1 MKKALISCLLLTLCC
16 YVSTAFA
23 QNVQEVTWRHN
34 FANGDITASN
44 YNSPLVFSDVNSG
57 EALTWNCDAE
67 WENQPHFS
75 GSGTS
80 LQIGKKD
87 NGAYSFYLSTNNIPG
102 KIKNINIGAYGG
114 AGVYATINVTINGT
128 KIGLTEKLSAEE
140 QNYSFITT
148 NEKEGTLKMDLEQS
162 SSQFKPL
169 YLSYIEITY
178 EVEMATDATITIGES
193 GYATYAS
200 DKALDFSQVTDD
212 EGNAADIVAYV
223 VPTYYTNG
231 KVSLLKAGGNA
242 ICEDRTIA
250 ANTGLIV
257 KGTPGT
263 YHVAFSDEEGNYF
276 ANLLKPVISAITLQ
290 PTDGEYTNFVLT
302 ADGFNPTTGGSF
314 GPNKAY
320 LQIPTKFITDH
331 QINTFSLAEDEDVSG
346 IEETVTKK
354 QSDEWY
360 TLGGLRISQPRQK
373 GLYLHNGRKVVVK

>member
-1 MKKALISCLLLTLCC
+1 M
-16 YVSTAFA
+16 
-23 QNVQEVTWRHN
+23 
-34 FANGDITASN
+34 
-44 YNSPLVFSDVNSG
+44 
-57 EALTWNCDAE
+57 
-67 WENQPHFS
+67 
-75 GSGTS
+75 GT
-80 LQIGKKD
+80 
-87 NGAYSFYLSTNNIPG
+87 
-102 KIKNINIGAYGG
+102 IK
-114 AGVYATINVTINGT
+114 V
-128 KIGLTEKLSAEE
+128 K
-140 QNYSFITT
+140 
-148 NEKEGTLKMDLEQS
+148 LEQS
-162 SSQFKPL
+162 STVAL

-178 EVEMATDATITIGES
+178 EVETATDATITIGES

-223 VPTYYTNG
+223 VP
-231 KVSLLKAGGNA
+231 AGGNA
-242 ICEDRTIA
+242 ICEDRTVA

-257 KGTPGT
+257 KGAPGT
-263 YHVAFSDEEGNYF
+263 YHVAFSEEVGNYF
-276 ANLLKPVISAITLQ
+276 GNLLKPVIGTITLQ
-290 PTDGEYTNFVLT
+290 PTEGEYTNFVLT

-346 IEETVTKK
+346 IEETVTDR

>member
-67 WENQPHFS
+67 WENQPYFS

>member
-16 YVSTAFA
+16 YVSTVFA

-34 FANGDITASN
+34 FVYGDITESN
-44 YNSPLVFSDVNSG
+44 YNSPLVFSDVNGG
-57 EALTWNCDAE
+57 ESLTWNFDAT
-67 WENQPHFS
+67 WATPGNIYFGNTP
-75 GSGTS
+75 
-80 LQIGKKD
+80 LQIGSAKKS
-87 NGAYSFYLSTNNIPG
+87 AESFELSTNDIAYKVKEISVG
-102 KIKNINIGAYGG
+102 ASGAKNINGTVSVSIGDEVLGSASLSNSVENFYFTNTNAAMG
-114 AGVYATINVTINGT
+114 TIKV
-128 KIGLTEKLSAEE
+128 K
-140 QNYSFITT
+140 
-148 NEKEGTLKMDLEQS
+148 LEQS
-162 SSQFKPL
+162 STVAL

-178 EVEMATDATITIGES
+178 EVETATDATITIGES

-231 KVSLLKAGGNA
+231 LVSLLKAGGNA
-242 ICEDRTIA
+242 ICEDRTVA
-250 ANTGLIV
+250 AKTGLIV
-257 KGTPGT
+257 KGAPGT
-263 YHVAFSDEEGNYF
+263 YHVAFSEEVGNCF

-290 PTDGEYTNFVLT
+290 PTEGEYTNFVLT

-346 IEETVTKK
+346 IEETVTDR

-360 TLGGLRISQPRQK
+360 TLGGLRISQPRRK

>member
-1 MKKALISCLLLTLCC
+1 MKRILSLCFLLTLCC

-34 FANGDITASN
+34 FVNGDITASN
-44 YNSPLVFSDVNSG
+44 YKSPLVFSDANGG

-67 WENQPHFS
+67 WEDQPYFS
-75 GSGTS
+75 GSGTR
-80 LQIGKKD
+80 LQIGKTD
-87 NGAYSFYLSTNNIPG
+87 NGAYNFYLSTNSIPG
-102 KIKNINIGAYGG
+102 KIKKINIGAYGG

-128 KIGLTEKLSAEE
+128 NIGSSEHLSPEE
-140 QNYSFITT
+140 QNFSFSNT
-148 NEKEGTLKMDLEQS
+148 NGKEGTLKMDLVQS
-162 SSQFKPL
+162 TSQFKPL

-178 EVEMATDATITIGES
+178 EVETATDATITIGES

-212 EGNAADIVAYV
+212 EGNATDIVAYV
-223 VPTYYTNG
+223 VPAYYSNG
-231 KVSLLKAGGNA
+231 QVSLLKAGGNA
-242 ICEDRTIA
+242 ICEDRTVA

-257 KGTPGT
+257 KGAPGT
-263 YHVAFSDEEGNYF
+263 YHVAFSEEVGNYF
-276 ANLLKPVISAITLQ
+276 GNLLKPVISAITLQ
-290 PTDGEYTNFVLT
+290 PTEGEYTNFVLT

-331 QINTFSLAEDEDVSG
+331 QINTFSLAEDEDVTG
-346 IEETVTKK
+346 IEETVTEK
-354 QSDEWY
+354 QHEGWY
-360 TLGGLRISQPRQK
+360 TLDGLRVSQPRQK

>member
-16 YVSTAFA
+16 YVSTVFA

-34 FANGDITASN
+34 FVYGDITASN
-44 YNSPLVFSDVNSG
+44 YNSPLVFSDANGG

-67 WENQPHFS
+67 WEDQPYFS
-75 GSGTS
+75 GSDTR
-80 LQIGKKD
+80 LQIGKTD
-87 NGAYSFYLSTNNIPG
+87 NGAYNFYLSTNRIPG
-102 KIKNINIGAYGG
+102 KIKKINIGAYGG

-128 KIGLTEKLSAEE
+128 NIGSSEHLSPEE
-140 QNYSFITT
+140 QNFSFSNTDGM
-148 NEKEGTLKMDLEQS
+148 EGTLKMDLVQS
-162 SSQFKPL
+162 TSQFKPL

-178 EVEMATDATITIGES
+178 EVVTATDATITIGES

-223 VPTYYTNG
+223 VPAYYSNG
-231 KVSLLKAGGNA
+231 LVSLLKAGGNA
-242 ICEDRTIA
+242 ICEDRTVA

-257 KGTPGT
+257 KGSPGT
-263 YHVAFSDEEGNYF
+263 YHVVFSEEVGNCF

-290 PTDGEYTNFVLT
+290 PTEDEYTNFVLT
-302 ADGFNPTTGGSF
+302 ADGFNPTTGGTI

>member
-16 YVSTAFA
+16 YVSTVFA

-34 FANGDITASN
+34 FVNGDITASN
-44 YNSPLVFSDVNSG
+44 YKSPLVFSDANGG
-57 EALTWNCDAE
+57 EALTWDCDAE
-67 WENQPHFS
+67 WENQPFFS
-75 GSGTS
+75 GSGTC

-178 EVEMATDATITIGES
+178 EVETATDATITIGES

-223 VPTYYTNG
+223 VPAYYSNG
-231 KVSLLKAGGNA
+231 LVSLLKAGGNA
-242 ICEDRTIA
+242 ICEDRTVA
-250 ANTGLIV
+250 AKTGLIV
-257 KGTPGT
+257 KGAPGT
-263 YHVAFSDEEGNYF
+263 YHVAFSEEVGNYF
-276 ANLLKPVISAITLQ
+276 GNLLKPVISAITLQ
-290 PTDGEYTNFVLT
+290 PTEGEYTNFVLT

-331 QINTFSLAEDEDVSG
+331 QINTFSLAEDEDVTG

-360 TLGGLRISQPRQK
+360 TLGGLRISQPSQK

>member
-16 YVSTAFA
+16 YVSTVFA

-57 EALTWNCDAE
+57 ESLTWNFDAT
-67 WENQPHFS
+67 WATPGNIYFGNVTP
-75 GSGTS
+75 
-80 LQIGKKD
+80 LQIGSAKKS
-87 NGAYSFYLSTNNIPG
+87 AESFELSTNDIAYKVKEISVG
-102 KIKNINIGAYGG
+102 ASGAKNITGTVSVSIGDEVLGSESLSNVAEDFYFTNTNG
-114 AGVYATINVTINGT
+114 AMGTIKV
-128 KIGLTEKLSAEE
+128 K
-140 QNYSFITT
+140 F
-148 NEKEGTLKMDLEQS
+148 EQS
-162 SSQFKPL
+162 STVAL

-178 EVEMATDATITIGES
+178 EVETATDATITIGES

-302 ADGFNPTTGGSF
+302 ADGFNATTGGTF

-331 QINTFSLAEDEDVSG
+331 QINTFSLAEDEDVSS

>member
-1 MKKALISCLLLTLCC
+1 MGSESLSK
-16 YVSTAFA
+16 V
-23 QNVQEVTWRHN
+23 
-34 FANGDITASN
+34 
-44 YNSPLVFSDVNSG
+44 
-57 EALTWNCDAE
+57 AE
-67 WENQPHFS
+67 DFYFTN
-75 GSGTS
+75 T
-80 LQIGKKD
+80 
-87 NGAYSFYLSTNNIPG
+87 NGAMGT
-102 KIKNINIGAYGG
+102 IK
-114 AGVYATINVTINGT
+114 V
-128 KIGLTEKLSAEE
+128 K
-140 QNYSFITT
+140 F
-148 NEKEGTLKMDLEQS
+148 EQS
-162 SSQFKPL
+162 STAAF

-200 DKALDFSQVTDD
+200 DT
-212 EGNAADIVAYV
+212 AY
-223 VPTYYTNG
+223 YSNG
-231 KVSLLKAGGNA
+231 LVSLLKAGGNA
-242 ICEDRTIA
+242 ICEDRTVA

-257 KGTPGT
+257 KGAPGT
-263 YHVAFSDEEGNYF
+263 YHVAFSDEAGNYF

-290 PTDGEYTNFVLT
+290 PTEGEYTNFVLT

-346 IEETVTKK
+346 IEETVTDR

>member
-1 MKKALISCLLLTLCC
+1 M
-16 YVSTAFA
+16 
-23 QNVQEVTWRHN
+23 
-34 FANGDITASN
+34 
-44 YNSPLVFSDVNSG
+44 
-57 EALTWNCDAE
+57 
-67 WENQPHFS
+67 
-75 GSGTS
+75 GT
-80 LQIGKKD
+80 
-87 NGAYSFYLSTNNIPG
+87 
-102 KIKNINIGAYGG
+102 IK
-114 AGVYATINVTINGT
+114 V
-128 KIGLTEKLSAEE
+128 K
-140 QNYSFITT
+140 F
-148 NEKEGTLKMDLEQS
+148 EQS
-162 SSQFKPL
+162 STAAF

-178 EVEMATDATITIGES
+178 EVETATDATITIGES

-223 VPTYYTNG
+223 VPTYYTNSQ
-231 KVSLLKAGGNA
+231 VSLLKAGGNA
-242 ICEDRTIA
+242 ICEDRTVA

-257 KGTPGT
+257 KGSPGT
-263 YHVAFSDEEGNYF
+263 YHVAFSEEVGNCF

-290 PTDGEYTNFVLT
+290 PTEGEYTNFVLT
-302 ADGFNPTTGGSF
+302 ANGFTPTTGGTF